1 MALLRT
7 QLRPPSGPSS
17 EHHRVPVMKMI
28 GMSMRS
34 VRIKHP
40 VQATSAIRHA
50 IEHSSAAIGNE
61 GEIKVLRD
69 CYASLT
75 PPEQEV
81 MKLVVSG
88 MLNKRV

>member
-1 MALLRT
+1 MTNLT
-7 QLRPPSGPSS
+7 
-17 EHHRVPVMKMI
+17 
-28 GMSMRS
+28 
-34 VRIKHP
+34 
-40 VQATSAIRHA
+40 AIRHA

-75 PPEQEV
+75 PREQEV

-88 MLNKRV
+88 ILLKTTIIDATETTIIDAADTNP

>member
-1 MALLRT
+1 MSR
-7 QLRPPSGPSS
+7 
-17 EHHRVPVMKMI
+17 EKMI

-34 VRIKHP
+34 VRIKLP

-50 IEHSSAAIGNE
+50 IEHSFIGNE

-75 PPEQEV
+75 PREQEV

-88 MLNKRV
+88 MLYKQGGLKLGISEITVKAHRPK